1 MLAQILAVSIFVIM
15 FAFIISEKFE
25 RHYITLTGAAA
36 TLVIVFGLCM
46 HNMDAVWTA
55 LSLNSMLALSFWF
68 ALDAEATINSGINWA
83 TIIFIA
89 GMMIMVEGMARTG
102 FFTWL
107 CMWIAKI
114 VHYKVIPIF
123 FAFMLLSA
131 ILSMFIDS
139 ITVILFLAAITV
151 ELANR
156 LGFNPI
162 PIILPD
168 IFCASIGGSAT
179 MCGDPPNII
188 IGTSLGYTFGDFLR
202 NTGTMAL
209 LSLIAVVIFF
219 YFAFRRELNDKNKSI
234 DPTKFPRPEAAITSF
249 RDFVLSCFTFLC
261 AVVLLVTHAQTG
273 LTVPTIG
280 VIISVITF
288 LAAPKYIPYIL
299 KRVDYKTILFFI
311 GLFVVISGLELT
323 GVLGI
328 IAKGIRAISAGNP
341 YLMIGIVLWVSGIAS
356 AFVDNIPFTATMIP
370 IIESLAATAG
380 VSMHTLAW
388 TLSMGTDVGGCAT
401 PIGASANV
409 VGTSICSKAGH
420 PVSWGRYCKWLAP
433 ASILAM
439 GICTLYIFI
448 VYL

>member
-1 MLAQILAVSIFVIM
+1 MLAQFFAISIFVIM

-25 RHYITLTGAAA
+25 RHYITLVGAAA

-46 HNMDAVWTA
+46 HSMDAVWTA

-68 ALDAEATINSGINWA
+68 ALDAEASINSGINWA

-107 CMWIAKI
+107 CMWIANI
-114 VHYKVIPIF
+114 VHYRVIPIF
-123 FAFMLLSA
+123 ISFMLLSA

-162 PIILPD
+162 PMILPE

-209 LSLIAVVIFF
+209 LSLIVVVVFF
-219 YFAFRRELNDKNKSI
+219 YFAFRKELNERTRSI
-234 DPTKFPRPEAAITSF
+234 DPTRFPRPEAVITSF
-249 RDFVLSCFTFLC
+249 RDFVMSIATFLC

-280 VIISVITF
+280 VIMSVITF
-288 LAAPKYIPYIL
+288 LAAPKHIPYIL
-299 KRVDYKTILFFI
+299 KRVDYKTLLFFI
-311 GLFVVISGLELT
+311 GLFVVICGLELT

-328 IAKGIRAISAGNP
+328 IARGIRAVSGGNP

-356 AFVDNIPFTATMIP
+356 AFVDNIPFTATMVP
-370 IIESLAATAG
+370 IIESLAATTG

-409 VGTSICSKAGH
+409 VGTSICAKAGH

-439 GICTLYIFI
+439 GICTIYIFI

>member
-15 FAFIISEKFE
+15 FALIISEKFQ
-25 RHYITLTGAAA
+25 RHYITLAGAAA
-36 TLVIVFGLCM
+36 TLIIVFGLGL
-46 HNMDAVWTA
+46 HSMDAVWTS
-55 LSLNSMLALSFWF
+55 LSLDSMTAKTFWY
-68 ALDAEATINSGINWA
+68 AKDAETTINSGVNWA

-102 FFTWL
+102 FFAWL

-114 VHYKVIPIF
+114 VHYRVIPIF
-123 FAFMLLSA
+123 ISFMLLSA
-131 ILSMFIDS
+131 LLSMFIDS

-151 ELANR
+151 ELSYR

-162 PIILPD
+162 PMILPE

-202 NTGTMAL
+202 NTGTMAG
-209 LSLIAVVIFF
+209 LSLAAVVVFF
-219 YFAFRRELNDKNKSI
+219 YFAFRKELSERTVSV
-234 DPTKFPRPEAAITSF
+234 DPTKFPRPESAITSF
-249 RDFVLSCFTFLC
+249 SGFVMSIITFAI

-288 LAAPKYIPYIL
+288 LAAPTHIPYIL
-299 KRVDYKTILFFI
+299 KRVDYKTLLFFT
-311 GLFVVISGLELT
+311 GLFVVVSGLELT

-328 IAKGIRAISAGNP
+328 IAKGIRAISGDNP
-341 YLMIGIVLWVSGIAS
+341 YLMIGIVMWVSGIAS

-370 IIESLAATAG
+370 IIESLAATTG

-409 VGTSICSKAGH
+409 VGTSICAKSGH
-420 PVSWGRYCKWLAP
+420 PVSWGRYCMWLAP

-439 GICTLYIFI
+439 GICTIYIFI
-448 VYL
+448 VYM

>member
-15 FAFIISEKFE
+15 FALIISEKFQ
-25 RHYITLTGAAA
+25 RHYITLAGAAA
-36 TLVIVFGLCM
+36 TLIIVFGLGL
-46 HNMDAVWTA
+46 HSMDAVWTA
-55 LSLNSMLALSFWF
+55 LSLDSMTAKTFWY
-68 ALDAEATINSGINWA
+68 AKDAETTINSGVNWA

-102 FFTWL
+102 FFAWL
-107 CMWIAKI
+107 CMWIAKA
-114 VHYKVIPIF
+114 VHYRVIPIF
-123 FAFMLLSA
+123 ISFMLMSA

-151 ELANR
+151 ELSYR

-162 PIILPD
+162 PMILPE

-202 NTGTMAL
+202 NTGTMAG
-209 LSLIAVVIFF
+209 LSLAAVVVFF
-219 YFAFRRELNDKNKSI
+219 YFAFRKELSERTVSV
-234 DPTKFPRPEAAITSF
+234 DPTKFPRPESAITSF
-249 RDFVLSCFTFLC
+249 SGFVMSIITFTC
-261 AVVLLVTHAQTG
+261 AIVLLVTHAQTG

-288 LAAPKYIPYIL
+288 LAAPRYILYIL
-299 KRVDYKTILFFI
+299 KRVDYKTLLFFT
-311 GLFVVISGLELT
+311 GLFVVVSGLELT

-328 IAKGIRAISAGNP
+328 IAKGIKTVSGSNP
-341 YLMIGIVLWVSGIAS
+341 YLMIGIVMWVSGIAS

-370 IIESLAATAG
+370 IIESLAATTG

-409 VGTSICSKAGH
+409 VGTSICAKAGH
-420 PVSWGRYCKWLAP
+420 PVSWGRYCMWLAP

-439 GICTLYIFI
+439 GICTVYIFI
-448 VYL
+448 VYI

>member
-1 MLAQILAVSIFVIM
+1 MLAQVFAVSIFVIM

-36 TLVIVFGLCM
+36 TLVVVFGIGM
-46 HNMDAVWTA
+46 HSIDAVWTA
-55 LSLNSMLALSFWF
+55 LSLDSMFAKGFWYTKDVEI
-68 ALDAEATINSGINWA
+68 AINSGVNWA

-114 VHYKVIPIF
+114 VHYRVIPIF
-123 FAFMLLSA
+123 IAFMLLSA
-131 ILSMFIDS
+131 LLSMFIDS

-162 PIILPD
+162 PMILPE

-209 LSLIAVVIFF
+209 LSLIAAVVFF
-219 YFAFRRELNDKNKSI
+219 YFAFRKELNKRTRSL
-234 DPTKFPRPEAAITSF
+234 DPTKFPRPEAVITSF
-249 RDFVLSCFTFLC
+249 KDFLISIITFTC

-288 LAAPKYIPYIL
+288 LAAPKYIFYIL
-299 KRVDYKTILFFI
+299 KRVDYKTLLFFI
-311 GLFVVISGLELT
+311 GLFVVVSGLEFT

-328 IAKGIRAISAGNP
+328 IAKGIRAISGGNP
-341 YLMIGIVLWVSGIAS
+341 YMMIGIVMWVSGIAS

-370 IIESLAATAG
+370 IIESLASTTG
-380 VSMHTLAW
+380 MSMHTLAW

-409 VGTSICSKAGH
+409 VGTSICAKAGH

-439 GICTLYIFI
+439 GICTIYIFI

>member
-15 FAFIISEKFE
+15 FALIISEKFQ
-25 RHYITLTGAAA
+25 RHYITLAGAAA
-36 TLVIVFGLCM
+36 TLIIVFGLGL
-46 HNMDAVWTA
+46 HSMDAVWTS
-55 LSLNSMLALSFWF
+55 LSLDSMTAKTFWY
-68 ALDAEATINSGINWA
+68 AKDAETTINSGVNWA

-102 FFTWL
+102 FFAWL
-107 CMWIAKI
+107 CMWIAKA
-114 VHYKVIPIF
+114 VHYRVIPIF
-123 FAFMLLSA
+123 ISFMLMSA

-151 ELANR
+151 ELSYR

-162 PIILPD
+162 PMILPE

-202 NTGTMAL
+202 NTGTMAG
-209 LSLIAVVIFF
+209 LSLAAVVVFF
-219 YFAFRRELNDKNKSI
+219 YFAFRKELSERTVSV
-234 DPTKFPRPEAAITSF
+234 DPTKFPRPESAITSF
-249 RDFVLSCFTFLC
+249 SGFVMSIITFAI

-288 LAAPKYIPYIL
+288 LAAPTHIPYIL
-299 KRVDYKTILFFI
+299 KRVDYKTLLFFT
-311 GLFVVISGLELT
+311 GLFVVVSGLELT

-328 IAKGIRAISAGNP
+328 IAKGIRAISGDNP
-341 YLMIGIVLWVSGIAS
+341 YLMIGIVMWVSGIAS

-370 IIESLAATAG
+370 IIESLAATTG

-409 VGTSICSKAGH
+409 VGTSICAKSGH
-420 PVSWGRYCKWLAP
+420 PVSWGRYCMWLAP

-439 GICTLYIFI
+439 VICTVYIFI
-448 VYL
+448 VYI

>member
-1 MLAQILAVSIFVIM
+1 MLAQILAVSIFIIM

-36 TLVIVFGLCM
+36 TLIIVFGLGLHSM
-46 HNMDAVWTA
+46 EAVWTS
-55 LSLNSMLALSFWF
+55 LSLNSLTSKSFWY
-68 ALDAEATINSGINWA
+68 AKDVEVAINSGVNWA

-102 FFTWL
+102 FFAWL
-107 CMWIAKI
+107 CLRIAKA
-114 VHYKVIPIF
+114 VNYRVIPIF
-123 FAFMLLSA
+123 ISFMLMSA

-151 ELANR
+151 ELSHR

-162 PIILPD
+162 PMILPE

-202 NTGTMAL
+202 NTGTMAG
-209 LSLIAVVIFF
+209 LSLAAVVVFF
-219 YFAFRRELNDKNKSI
+219 YFAFRKELSERTVSV
-234 DPTKFPRPEAAITSF
+234 DPTKFPRPESAITSF
-249 RDFVLSCFTFLC
+249 RGFVMSIIIFAC
-261 AVVLLVTHAQTG
+261 AIVLLVTHAQTG

-280 VIISVITF
+280 VIISLLTF
-288 LAAPKYIPYIL
+288 LASPKYIPYIL
-299 KRVDYKTILFFI
+299 KRVDYKTLLFFT
-311 GLFVVISGLELT
+311 GLFVVVSGLELT

-328 IAKGIRAISAGNP
+328 IAKGIKAVSGGNP
-341 YLMIGIVLWVSGIAS
+341 YLMIGIVMWVSGIAS

-370 IIESLAATAG
+370 IIESLAATTG

-409 VGTSICSKAGH
+409 VGTSICAKAGH
-420 PVSWGRYCKWLAP
+420 PVSWGRYCMWLAP

-439 GICTLYIFI
+439 GICTVYIFI
-448 VYL
+448 VYI

>member
-15 FAFIISEKFE
+15 FALIISEKFQ
-25 RHYITLTGAAA
+25 RHYITLAGAAA
-36 TLVIVFGLCM
+36 TLIIVFGLGL
-46 HNMDAVWTA
+46 HSMDAVWTS
-55 LSLNSMLALSFWF
+55 LSLDSMTAKTFWY
-68 ALDAEATINSGINWA
+68 AKDAETTINSGVNWA

-102 FFTWL
+102 FFAWL
-107 CMWIAKI
+107 CMWIAKA
-114 VHYKVIPIF
+114 VHYRVIPIF
-123 FAFMLLSA
+123 ISFMLMSA

-151 ELANR
+151 ELSYR

-162 PIILPD
+162 PMILPE

-202 NTGTMAL
+202 NTGTMAG
-209 LSLIAVVIFF
+209 LSLAAVVVFF
-219 YFAFRRELNDKNKSI
+219 YFAFRKELSERTVSV
-234 DPTKFPRPEAAITSF
+234 DPTKFPRPESAITSF
-249 RDFVLSCFTFLC
+249 SGFVMSIITFAI

-288 LAAPKYIPYIL
+288 LAAPTHIPYIL
-299 KRVDYKTILFFI
+299 KRVDYKTLLFFT
-311 GLFVVISGLELT
+311 GLFVVVSGLELT

-328 IAKGIRAISAGNP
+328 IAKGIRAISGDNP
-341 YLMIGIVLWVSGIAS
+341 YLMIGIVMWVSGIAS

-370 IIESLAATAG
+370 IIESLAATTG

-409 VGTSICSKAGH
+409 VGTSICAKSGH
-420 PVSWGRYCKWLAP
+420 PVSWGRYCMWLAP

-439 GICTLYIFI
+439 VICTIYIFI
-448 VYL
+448 VYM

>member
-1 MLAQILAVSIFVIM
+1 MLAQVFAVSIFVIM

-25 RHYITLTGAAA
+25 RHYITLIGALS
-36 TLVIVFGLCM
+36 TLIIVFGIGM
-46 HNMDAVWTA
+46 HSIDAVWTA
-55 LSLNSMLALSFWF
+55 LSLDSMFAKGFWY
-68 ALDAEATINSGINWA
+68 AKDVEVAINSGVNWA

-123 FAFMLLSA
+123 IAFMLLA
-131 ILSMFIDS
+131 ALLSMFIDS

-162 PIILPD
+162 PMILPEV
-168 IFCASIGGSAT
+168 FCASIGGSAT

-209 LSLIAVVIFF
+209 LSLIAAVVFF
-219 YFAFRRELNDKNKSI
+219 YFVFRKELNERTKSV
-234 DPTKFPRPEAAITSF
+234 DPTKFPRPEAVITSF
-249 RDFVLSCFTFLC
+249 RDFVMSIITFTC

-273 LTVPTIG
+273 LTVPAIG

-288 LAAPKYIPYIL
+288 LAAPKYIFYIL
-299 KRVDYKTILFFI
+299 KRVDYKTLLFFI
-311 GLFVVISGLELT
+311 GLFVVVSGLELT

-328 IAKGIRAISAGNP
+328 IAKGIKAVSGGNP
-341 YLMIGIVLWVSGIAS
+341 YMMIGIVMWVSGIAS

-370 IIESLAATAG
+370 IIESLAATTG
-380 VSMHTLAW
+380 MSMHTLAW

-409 VGTSICSKAGH
+409 VGTSICAKAGH

-439 GICTLYIFI
+439 GICTIYIFI

>member
-36 TLVIVFGLCM
+36 TLVVVFGLGL
-46 HNMDAVWTA
+46 HSMDAVWTA
-55 LSLNSMLALSFWF
+55 LSLDSMTAKTFWY
-68 ALDAEATINSGINWA
+68 AKDVEVAINSGVNWA

-102 FFTWL
+102 FFAWL
-107 CMWIAKI
+107 CLRIAKT

-123 FAFMLLSA
+123 ISFMLMSA

-151 ELANR
+151 ELSHR

-162 PIILPD
+162 PMILPE

-202 NTGTMAL
+202 NTGTMAG
-209 LSLIAVVIFF
+209 LSLAAVVVFF
-219 YFAFRRELNDKNKSI
+219 YFAFRKELSERTLSV
-234 DPTKFPRPEAAITSF
+234 DPTKFPRPESAITSF
-249 RDFVLSCFTFLC
+249 HGFVMSIITFTC

-280 VIISVITF
+280 VIISAITF
-288 LAAPKYIPYIL
+288 LTAPKYIPYIL
-299 KRVDYKTILFFI
+299 KRVDYKTLLFFT
-311 GLFVVISGLELT
+311 GLFVVVSGLELT

-328 IAKGIRAISAGNP
+328 IAKGIRAVSGGNP
-341 YLMIGIVLWVSGIAS
+341 YLMIGIVMWVSGIAS

-370 IIESLAATAG
+370 IIESLAATTG

-409 VGTSICSKAGH
+409 VGTSICAKAGH
-420 PVSWGRYCKWLAP
+420 PVSWKRYCMWLAP

-439 GICTLYIFI
+439 GICTIYIFF

>member
-162 PIILPD
+162 PIILPE

>member
-15 FAFIISEKFE
+15 FALIISEKFQ
-25 RHYITLTGAAA
+25 RHYITLAGAAA
-36 TLVIVFGLCM
+36 TFIIVFGLGL
-46 HNMDAVWTA
+46 HSMDAVWTA
-55 LSLNSMLALSFWF
+55 LSLDSMTAKTFWY
-68 ALDAEATINSGINWA
+68 AKDAETTINSGVNWA

-102 FFTWL
+102 FFAWL
-107 CMWIAKI
+107 CMWIAKA
-114 VHYKVIPIF
+114 VHYRVIPIF
-123 FAFMLLSA
+123 ISFMLMSA

-151 ELANR
+151 ELSYR

-162 PIILPD
+162 PMILPE

-202 NTGTMAL
+202 NTGTMAG
-209 LSLIAVVIFF
+209 LSLAAVVVFF
-219 YFAFRRELNDKNKSI
+219 YFAFRKELSERTVSV
-234 DPTKFPRPEAAITSF
+234 DPTKFPRPESAITSF
-249 RDFVLSCFTFLC
+249 SGFVMSIITFTC
-261 AVVLLVTHAQTG
+261 AIVLLVTHAQTG

-288 LAAPKYIPYIL
+288 LAAPRYILYIL
-299 KRVDYKTILFFI
+299 KRVDYKTLLFFT
-311 GLFVVISGLELT
+311 GLFVVVSGLELT

-328 IAKGIRAISAGNP
+328 IAKGIKAVSGGNP
-341 YLMIGIVLWVSGIAS
+341 YLMIGIVMWVSGIAS

-370 IIESLAATAG
+370 IIESLAATTG

-409 VGTSICSKAGH
+409 VGTSICAKAGH
-420 PVSWGRYCKWLAP
+420 PVSWGRYCMWLAP

-439 GICTLYIFI
+439 GICTVYIFI
-448 VYL
+448 VYI

>member
-1 MLAQILAVSIFVIM
+1 MLTQILAVSIFVIM

-36 TLVIVFGLCM
+36 TLIIVFGLCM
-46 HNMDAVWTA
+46 HSMDAVWTS
-55 LSLNSMLALSFWF
+55 LSLNSMTASSFWY
-68 ALDAEATINSGINWA
+68 AKNVEASINSGVNWA

-114 VHYKVIPIF
+114 VHYRVIPIF
-123 FAFMLLSA
+123 ISFMLLSA

-162 PIILPD
+162 PMILPE

-209 LSLIAVVIFF
+209 LSLIAVVVFF
-219 YFAFRRELNDKNKSI
+219 YFAFRKELNVRTSSI
-234 DPTKFPRPEAAITSF
+234 DPRKFPRPVAVLTSF
-249 RDFVLSCFTFLC
+249 REFVLSIITFIC

-280 VIISVITF
+280 VIMSVITF
-288 LAAPKYIPYIL
+288 LAAPRYIFFIL
-299 KRVDYKTILFFI
+299 KRVDYKTLLFFI

-328 IAKGIRAISAGNP
+328 AARGIKAISGGNP
-341 YLMIGIVLWVSGIAS
+341 YLMIGIVMWVSGIAS

-370 IIESLAATAG
+370 IIESLAATTG

-409 VGTSICSKAGH
+409 VGTSICAKAGH

>member
-15 FAFIISEKFE
+15 FALIISETFQ
-25 RHYITLTGAAA
+25 RHYITLAGAAA
-36 TLVIVFGLCM
+36 TLIIVFGLGL
-46 HNMDAVWTA
+46 HSMDAVWTS
-55 LSLNSMLALSFWF
+55 LSLDSMTAKTFWY
-68 ALDAEATINSGINWA
+68 AKDAETTINSGVNWA

-102 FFTWL
+102 FFAWL
-107 CMWIAKI
+107 CMWIAKA
-114 VHYKVIPIF
+114 VHYRVIPIF
-123 FAFMLLSA
+123 ISFMLMSA

-151 ELANR
+151 ELSYR

-162 PIILPD
+162 PMILPE

-202 NTGTMAL
+202 NTGTMAG
-209 LSLIAVVIFF
+209 LSLAAVVVFF
-219 YFAFRRELNDKNKSI
+219 YFAFRKELSERTVSV
-234 DPTKFPRPEAAITSF
+234 DPTKFPRPESAITSF
-249 RDFVLSCFTFLC
+249 SGFVMSIITFAI

-288 LAAPKYIPYIL
+288 LAAPTHIPYIL
-299 KRVDYKTILFFI
+299 KRVDYKTLLFFT
-311 GLFVVISGLELT
+311 GLFVVVSGLELT

-328 IAKGIRAISAGNP
+328 IAKGIRAISGDNP
-341 YLMIGIVLWVSGIAS
+341 YLMIGIVMWVSGIAS

-370 IIESLAATAG
+370 IIESLAATTG

-409 VGTSICSKAGH
+409 VGTSICAKSGH
-420 PVSWGRYCKWLAP
+420 PVSWGRYCMWLAP

-439 GICTLYIFI
+439 VICTVYIFI
-448 VYL
+448 VYI

>member
-1 MLAQILAVSIFVIM
+1 MLAQILAVLIFVIM

-36 TLVIVFGLCM
+36 TLIIVFGICM
-46 HNMDAVWTA
+46 HSMDAVWTS
-55 LSLNSMLALSFWF
+55 LSLNSMTASSFWY
-68 ALDAEATINSGINWA
+68 AKNVEASINSGVNWA

-114 VHYKVIPIF
+114 VHYRVIPIF
-123 FAFMLLSA
+123 ISFMLLSA

-162 PIILPD
+162 PMILPE

-209 LSLIAVVIFF
+209 LSLIAAVVFF
-219 YFAFRRELNDKNKSI
+219 YFAFRKELNV
-234 DPTKFPRPEAAITSF
+234 RTS
-249 RDFVLSCFTFLC
+249 
-261 AVVLLVTHAQTG
+261 
-273 LTVPTIG
+273 
-280 VIISVITF
+280 
-288 LAAPKYIPYIL
+288 
-299 KRVDYKTILFFI
+299 
-311 GLFVVISGLELT
+311 
-323 GVLGI
+323 
-328 IAKGIRAISAGNP
+328 
-341 YLMIGIVLWVSGIAS
+341 
-356 AFVDNIPFTATMIP
+356 
-370 IIESLAATAG
+370 
-380 VSMHTLAW
+380 
-388 TLSMGTDVGGCAT
+388 
-401 PIGASANV
+401 
-409 VGTSICSKAGH
+409 
-420 PVSWGRYCKWLAP
+420 
-433 ASILAM
+433 
-439 GICTLYIFI
+439 
-448 VYL
+448 

>member
-15 FAFIISEKFE
+15 FALIISEKFQ
-25 RHYITLTGAAA
+25 RHYITLAGAAA
-36 TLVIVFGLCM
+36 TLIIVFGLGL
-46 HNMDAVWTA
+46 HSMDAVWTA
-55 LSLNSMLALSFWF
+55 LSLDSMTAKTFWY
-68 ALDAEATINSGINWA
+68 AKDAETTINSGVNWA

-102 FFTWL
+102 FFAWL
-107 CMWIAKI
+107 CMWIAKA
-114 VHYKVIPIF
+114 VHYRVIPIF
-123 FAFMLLSA
+123 ISFMLMSA

-151 ELANR
+151 ELSYR

-162 PIILPD
+162 PMILPE

-202 NTGTMAL
+202 NTGTMAG
-209 LSLIAVVIFF
+209 LSLAAVVVFF
-219 YFAFRRELNDKNKSI
+219 YFAFRKELSERTASV
-234 DPTKFPRPEAAITSF
+234 DPTKFPRPESAITSF
-249 RDFVLSCFTFLC
+249 NGFVMSIITFTC
-261 AVVLLVTHAQTG
+261 AIVLLVTHAQTG

-288 LAAPKYIPYIL
+288 LAAPRYILYIL
-299 KRVDYKTILFFI
+299 KRVDYKTLLFFT
-311 GLFVVISGLELT
+311 GLFVVVSGLELT

-328 IAKGIRAISAGNP
+328 IAKGIKAVSGGNP
-341 YLMIGIVLWVSGIAS
+341 YLMIGIVMWVSGIAS

-370 IIESLAATAG
+370 IIESLAATTG

-409 VGTSICSKAGH
+409 VGTSICAKAGH
-420 PVSWGRYCKWLAP
+420 PVSWGRYCMWLAP

-439 GICTLYIFI
+439 GICTVYIFI
-448 VYL
+448 VYI

>member
-1 MLAQILAVSIFVIM
+1 MLAQVLAVSIFVIM

-25 RHYITLTGAAA
+25 RHYITLIGAIS
-36 TLVIVFGLCM
+36 TLIIVFGIGM
-46 HNMDAVWTA
+46 HSMDAVWTA
-55 LSLNSMLALSFWF
+55 LSLDSMLAKSFWY
-68 ALDAEATINSGINWA
+68 AKDVEVAINSGVNWA

-114 VHYKVIPIF
+114 VHYRVIPIF
-123 FAFMLLSA
+123 IAFMLLSA
-131 ILSMFIDS
+131 LLSMFIDS

-162 PIILPD
+162 PMILPE

-209 LSLIAVVIFF
+209 LSLIAAVVFF
-219 YFAFRRELNDKNKSI
+219 YFVFRKELNERTRSV
-234 DPTKFPRPEAAITSF
+234 DPTKFPRPEAVIKSF
-249 RDFVLSCFTFLC
+249 KDFVMSIITFTC
-261 AVVLLVTHAQTG
+261 AVVLLITHAQTG
-273 LTVPTIG
+273 LTVPAIG

-288 LAAPKYIPYIL
+288 LAAPKYIFYIL
-299 KRVDYKTILFFI
+299 KRVDYKTLLFFT
-311 GLFVVISGLELT
+311 GLFVVVSGLELT

-328 IAKGIRAISAGNP
+328 IAKGIKAISGDNP
-341 YLMIGIVLWVSGIAS
+341 YIMIGIVMWVSGIAS

-370 IIESLAATAG
+370 IIESLAATTG
-380 VSMHTLAW
+380 MSMHTLAW

-409 VGTSICSKAGH
+409 VGTSICAKAGH

-448 VYL
+448 VYI

>member
-15 FAFIISEKFE
+15 FALIISEKFQ
-25 RHYITLTGAAA
+25 RHYITLAGAAA
-36 TLVIVFGLCM
+36 TLIIVFGLGL
-46 HNMDAVWTA
+46 HSMDAVWTS
-55 LSLNSMLALSFWF
+55 LSLDSMTAKTFWY
-68 ALDAEATINSGINWA
+68 AKDAETTINSGVNWA

-102 FFTWL
+102 FFAWL
-107 CMWIAKI
+107 CMWIAKA
-114 VHYKVIPIF
+114 VHYRVIPIF
-123 FAFMLLSA
+123 ISFMLMSA

-151 ELANR
+151 ELSYR

-162 PIILPD
+162 PMILPE

-202 NTGTMAL
+202 NTGTMAG
-209 LSLIAVVIFF
+209 LSLAAVVVFF
-219 YFAFRRELNDKNKSI
+219 YFAFRKELSERTVSV
-234 DPTKFPRPEAAITSF
+234 DPTKFPRPESAITSF
-249 RDFVLSCFTFLC
+249 SGFVMSIITFTC
-261 AVVLLVTHAQTG
+261 AIVLLVTHAQTG

-288 LAAPKYIPYIL
+288 LAAPTHIPYIL
-299 KRVDYKTILFFI
+299 KRVDYKTLLFFT
-311 GLFVVISGLELT
+311 GLFVVVSGLELT

-328 IAKGIRAISAGNP
+328 IAKGIRAISGDNP
-341 YLMIGIVLWVSGIAS
+341 YLMIGIVMWVSGIAS

-370 IIESLAATAG
+370 IIESLAATTG

-409 VGTSICSKAGH
+409 VGTSICAKSGH
-420 PVSWGRYCKWLAP
+420 PVSWGRYCMWLAP

-439 GICTLYIFI
+439 VICTVYIFI
-448 VYL
+448 VYI

>member
-1 MLAQILAVSIFVIM
+1 MLAQVFAVSIFVIM

-25 RHYITLTGAAA
+25 RHYITLVGAIS
-36 TLVIVFGLCM
+36 TLIIVFGIGM
-46 HNMDAVWTA
+46 HSMDAVWTA
-55 LSLNSMLALSFWF
+55 LSLDSMLAKSFWY
-68 ALDAEATINSGINWA
+68 AKDAEVAINVGVNWA

-123 FAFMLLSA
+123 IAFMLLSA

-162 PIILPD
+162 PMILPE

-209 LSLIAVVIFF
+209 LSLIAAVVFF
-219 YFAFRRELNDKNKSI
+219 YFAFRKELNERTSTV
-234 DPTKFPRPEAAITSF
+234 DPTRLPRPEAAIKSFKDFLMSIITFTS
-249 RDFVLSCFTFLC
+249 
-261 AVVLLVTHAQTG
+261 AVVLLITHAQTG

-288 LAAPKYIPYIL
+288 LAAPKYIFYIL
-299 KRVDYKTILFFI
+299 KRVDYKTLLFFT
-311 GLFVVISGLELT
+311 GLFVIVSGLELT

-328 IAKGIRAISAGNP
+328 IAKEIKAVSGGNP
-341 YLMIGIVLWVSGIAS
+341 YLMIGIVMWVSGIAS

-380 VSMHTLAW
+380 ISMHTLAW

-409 VGTSICSKAGH
+409 VGTSICAKAGH

-439 GICTLYIFI
+439 GICTVYIFI
-448 VYL
+448 VYI

>member
-1 MLAQILAVSIFVIM
+1 MWAQISAILIFVIM

-25 RHYITLTGAAA
+25 RHYISMVSAAA
-36 TLVIVFGLCM
+36 TLIIVFGFCM
-46 HNMDAVWTA
+46 HSMDSVWTA
-55 LSLNSMLALSFWF
+55 LSLDSMLVKSFWY
-68 ALDAEATINSGINWA
+68 AKGVEADINIGVNWA

-102 FFTWL
+102 FFAWL

-114 VHYKVIPIF
+114 VHYRVIPIF
-123 FAFMLLSA
+123 IAFMLLSA
-131 ILSMFIDS
+131 LLSMFIDS

-151 ELANR
+151 ELSYR

-162 PIILPD
+162 PMILPE

-188 IGTSLGYTFGDFLR
+188 IGTSLGYTFGDFLD
-202 NTGTMAL
+202 NTGAMAG
-209 LSLIAVVIFF
+209 LSLVAVMVFF
-219 YFAFRRELNDKNKSI
+219 YFAFRKELAVKTASV
-234 DPTKFPRPEAAITSF
+234 DPTKFPRPESVIKSF
-249 RDFVLSCFTFLC
+249 RGFVFSIITFLC

-273 LTVPTIG
+273 LTVPAIG
-280 VIISVITF
+280 VIISAITF

-299 KRVDYKTILFFI
+299 KRVDYKTLLFFI

-328 IAKGIRAISAGNP
+328 IAKGIKTISGGNP
-341 YLMIGIVLWVSGIAS
+341 YLMIGIVMWVSGIAS

-370 IIESLAATAG
+370 VIESLAATTG

-409 VGTSICSKAGH
+409 VGTSICAKSDH
-420 PVSWGRYCKWLAP
+420 PISWGRYCKWLAP
-433 ASILAM
+433 ASVLAM
-439 GICTLYIFI
+439 GICTVYIFI

>member
-1 MLAQILAVSIFVIM
+1 MIAQVSSVLIFIIM

-25 RHYITLTGAAA
+25 RHFITLAGAGA
-36 TLVIVFGLCM
+36 TLIIVFGFCM
-46 HNMDAVWTA
+46 HSMDAVWTA

-114 VHYKVIPIF
+114 VNYRVIPIF
-123 FAFMLLSA
+123 ISFMLLSA

-162 PIILPD
+162 PMILPEV
-168 IFCASIGGSAT
+168 FCASIGGSAT

-202 NTGTMAL
+202 NTGAMAL
-209 LSLIAVVIFF
+209 LSLIAVMVFF
-219 YFAFRRELNDKNKSI
+219 YFAFRKELNIRIRTI
-234 DPTKFPRPEAAITSF
+234 DPTKFPRPEEVLTSF
-249 RDFVLSCFTFLC
+249 RDFILSCITFLC

-280 VIISVITF
+280 VIISLITF
-288 LAAPKYIPYIL
+288 LTAPKYIPYIL

-311 GLFVVISGLELT
+311 GLFVVICGLELT

-328 IAKGIRAISAGNP
+328 IARGIKTISGGNP
-341 YLMIGIVLWVSGIAS
+341 YLMIGIVLWLSGIAS

-380 VSMHTLAW
+380 LSMHTLAW

-409 VGTSICSKAGH
+409 VGTSICAKAGH

-439 GICTLYIFI
+439 GICTIYIFI

>member
-15 FAFIISEKFE
+15 FAFIISEKFQ

-36 TLVIVFGLCM
+36 TLIIVFGFGL
-46 HNMDAVWTA
+46 HSMDAIWTA
-55 LSLNSMLALSFWF
+55 LSLDSMTAKTFWY
-68 ALDAEATINSGINWA
+68 AKDVEVAINSGVNWA

-102 FFTWL
+102 FFAWL
-107 CMWIAKI
+107 CLRIAKA

-123 FAFMLLSA
+123 ISFMLMSA

-151 ELANR
+151 ELSHR

-162 PIILPD
+162 PMILPE

-202 NTGTMAL
+202 NTGTMAG
-209 LSLIAVVIFF
+209 LSLAAVVILF
-219 YFAFRRELNDKNKSI
+219 YFAFRKELSERTSSV
-234 DPTKFPRPEAAITSF
+234 DPTKFPRPESAITSF
-249 RDFVLSCFTFLC
+249 SSFVMSIIIFTC

-280 VIISVITF
+280 VIISVLTF
-288 LAAPKYIPYIL
+288 LAAPRYIPYIL
-299 KRVDYKTILFFI
+299 KRVDYKTLLFFT
-311 GLFVVISGLELT
+311 GLFVVVSGLELT

-328 IAKGIRAISAGNP
+328 IAKGIRAVSGGNP
-341 YLMIGIVLWVSGIAS
+341 YLMIGIVMWVSGIAS

-370 IIESLAATAG
+370 IIESLAATTG

-409 VGTSICSKAGH
+409 VGTSICEKAGH
-420 PVSWGRYCKWLAP
+420 PVSWGRYCMWLAP

-439 GICTLYIFI
+439 GICTVYIFI
-448 VYL
+448 VYF

>member
-1 MLAQILAVSIFVIM
+1 MLAQILAVSVFVIM
-15 FAFIISEKFE
+15 FAFIISEKIQ
-25 RHYITLTGAAA
+25 RQYITLIGAAA
-36 TLVIVFGLCM
+36 TLTIVFGIGM
-46 HNMDAVWTA
+46 HSMDAVWTA
-55 LSLNSMLALSFWF
+55 LSLDSMFARSFWY
-68 ALDAEATINSGINWA
+68 AKDAEVSINIGINWA

-114 VHYKVIPIF
+114 VRYRVIPIF
-123 FAFMLLSA
+123 IAFMLLSA
-131 ILSMFIDS
+131 LLSMFIDS

-151 ELANR
+151 ELAIR
-156 LGFNPI
+156 LGFNPV
-162 PIILPD
+162 PMILPE

-209 LSLIAVVIFF
+209 LSLIAAVVFF
-219 YFAFRRELNDKNKSI
+219 YFVFRKELNVRTRSVDQ
-234 DPTKFPRPEAAITSF
+234 TMFPRPEAVITSF
-249 RDFVLSCFTFLC
+249 RDFVMSIITFTC
-261 AVVLLVTHAQTG
+261 AVVLLITHAQTG

-288 LAAPKYIPYIL
+288 LAAPKNIIYIL
-299 KRVDYKTILFFI
+299 KRVDYKTLLFFI
-311 GLFVVISGLELT
+311 GLFVVVSGLELT

-328 IAKGIRAISAGNP
+328 IAKGIKAISGDNP
-341 YLMIGIVLWVSGIAS
+341 YLMIGIVMWVSGIAS

-370 IIESLAATAG
+370 IIESLAATTG
-380 VSMHTLAW
+380 MSMHTLAW

-409 VGTSICSKAGH
+409 VGTSICAKAGH
-420 PVSWGRYCKWLAP
+420 PVNWGRYCKWLAP